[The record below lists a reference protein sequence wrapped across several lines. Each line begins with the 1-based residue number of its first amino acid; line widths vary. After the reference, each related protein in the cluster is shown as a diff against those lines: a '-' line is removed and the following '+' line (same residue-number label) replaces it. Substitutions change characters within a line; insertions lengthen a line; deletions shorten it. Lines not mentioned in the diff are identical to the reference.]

1 MKPSTKDQVE
11 GKLQAVKGKLK
22 ERAGQLSGNPDLEDE
37 GTVQKIGGKAREMI
51 GKIEKA
57 AGA

>member
-11 GKLQAVKGKLK
+11 GKLHAVKGKLK
-22 ERAGQLSGNPDLEDE
+22 EDAGKISGNRELEDK
-37 GTVQKIGGKAREMI
+37 GTMEKIGGKTQHAV

-57 AGA
+57 VGA

>member
-1 MKPSTKDQVE
+1 MKPITKDQVE